1 MVIDP
6 SPYSLFPF
14 EDHYLN
20 HLNATIE
27 EAGEEAGEEAEEE
40 AGEEAEEEAG
50 EEAEEEAE
58 EAPDV
63 KHGRKVAR
71 SLVKQFAFPTDVGL
85 EYLTLEQCFQ
95 PGPTVKLKK
104 VMKGLTMASIRK
116 FE

>member
-27 EAGEEAGEEAEEE
+27 EAGEE